1 MHTTKSIRSAHHL
14 LGCALGVAMLAACV
28 SLPPSLA
35 TPAAPASVL
44 LDNVPVGALQS
55 LAIDLVQLRNTQ
67 RAQLA
72 AAHDPARIDAY
83 DERLGNLRQRIARHA
98 GYVQATVPQGE
109 QAQQF
114 ARVQQQLGQYLAQH
128 RQANRA
134 PARWRSACCPGVVAG
149 LCRRHAAPAVDRTAE
164 PAAIGRQREQHSA
177 PLRSRQGRGALRAAL
192 PSQCMQRSLPI
203 HASAYSKHVCSCGCA
218 A

>member
-98 GYVQATVPQGE
+98 GYVQATVPQGKR
-109 QAQQF
+109 AQQF

-134 PARWRSACCPGVVAG
+134 LHDGD
-149 LCRRHAAPAVDRTAE
+149 LHAA
-164 PAAIGRQREQHSA
+164 Q
-177 PLRSRQGRGALRAAL
+177 AL
-192 PSQCMQRSLPI
+192 SLGYAGDTR
-203 HASAYSKHVCSCGCA
+203 HLLWTELQSLQQSVASVSSTPRR
-218 A
+218 

>member
-83 DERLGNLRQRIARHA
+83 D
-98 GYVQATVPQGE
+98 
-109 QAQQF
+109 
-114 ARVQQQLGQYLAQH
+114 
-128 RQANRA
+128 
-134 PARWRSACCPGVVAG
+134 
-149 LCRRHAAPAVDRTAE
+149 
-164 PAAIGRQREQHSA
+164 
-177 PLRSRQGRGALRAAL
+177 
-192 PSQCMQRSLPI
+192 
-203 HASAYSKHVCSCGCA
+203 
-218 A
+218 

>member
-44 LDNVPVGALQS
+44 LDNVP
-55 LAIDLVQLRNTQ
+55 VQLRNTQ

-134 PARWRSACCPGVVAG
+134 LHDGD
-149 LCRRHAAPAVDRTAE
+149 LHAA
-164 PAAIGRQREQHSA
+164 Q
-177 PLRSRQGRGALRAAL
+177 AL
-192 PSQCMQRSLPI
+192 SLGYAGDTR
-203 HASAYSKHVCSCGCA
+203 HLLWTELQSLQQSVASVSSIPRR
-218 A
+218 